1 MPMLHAFW
9 NIDHIARLEWN
20 GRLAPLLIPSLTRH
34 TDKHLAC
41 AMMYMPMVAASR
53 LKGHVAHRQSRL
65 LAFANIFGSQQGE
78 MAIAREVFGVCRIG
92 TSYGKRQMVGFVR
105 DLLGHLIRPHI
116 LGKTEGSPCLG
127 PSGIEGD
134 VGYYLS
140 YLGAGNAIVLGR
152 LKMIFQ
158 RTIGNALTDE

>member
-1 MPMLHAFW
+1 
-9 NIDHIARLEWN
+9 
-20 GRLAPLLIPSLTRH
+20 
-34 TDKHLAC
+34 
-41 AMMYMPMVAASR
+41 
-53 LKGHVAHRQSRL
+53 
-65 LAFANIFGSQQGE
+65 

-92 TSYGKRQMVGFVR
+92 ISYGKRQMVSFVR
-105 DLLGHLIRPHI
+105 DLLGHLIRPHL
-116 LGKTEGSPCLG
+116 LGKIEGSPCLG